1 MDSYILIIDD
11 DITISTM
18 MRRGLTYEGYE
29 VAVTADGRSGLLKA
43 LERQPD
49 LIILDVMMP
58 GIDGLEV
65 CRRLRKETEVP
76 VLMVTARD
84 SIADR
89 VMGLETGADDYLV
102 KPFDFQELA
111 ARVKALLRRATK
123 PIVKDQLTFEDLTL
137 HLGTRVAK
145 RGDRTIELSTTE
157 YNLMFFFLQNPMQV
171 LTRDVI
177 MERVWGYDFQGESNV
192 LEVYVGYLRQKT
204 ELLSEPRLIHTVR
217 GAGYAIRL

>member
-1 MDSYILIIDD
+1 
-11 DITISTM
+11 M

>member
-1 MDSYILIIDD
+1 MDAYILIIDD
-11 DITISTM
+11 DITVSTM

-29 VAVTADGRSGLLKA
+29 VVVAADGRAGLLKV
-43 LERQPD
+43 LDRQPD

-76 VLMVTARD
+76 VFMVTARD

-111 ARVKALLRRATK
+111 ARVKALLRRSNKNTIK
-123 PIVKDQLTFEDLTL
+123 NQLTFEDLTL
-137 HLGTRVAK
+137 HLGIRTSK
-145 RGDRTIELSTTE
+145 RGRRTIELSTTE
-157 YNLMFFFLQNPMQV
+157 FNLLLFFLQNPMIV
-171 LTRDVI
+171 LTRDII

-192 LEVYVGYLRQKT
+192 LEVYIGYLRQKM
-204 ELLSEPRLIHTVR
+204 EKLGEPRLIHTVR
-217 GAGYAIRL
+217 GVGYALRL